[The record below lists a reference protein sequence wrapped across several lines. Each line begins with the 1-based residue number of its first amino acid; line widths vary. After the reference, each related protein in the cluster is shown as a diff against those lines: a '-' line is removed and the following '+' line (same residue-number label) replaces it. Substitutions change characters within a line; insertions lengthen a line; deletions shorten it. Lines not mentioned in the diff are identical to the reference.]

1 MDIINLNIDRSR
13 RRLWSYGAI
22 ALALIVGLTVLV
34 GANRVSAHEGLANN
48 VGDQGELVQTYDTE
62 RDEHVVHV
70 HAVRDVDTWQ
80 VYFGS
85 SRSLDCGTRQSGWRD
100 YDESS
105 RSSDIVVEEV
115 SGEHGLTLT
124 LDSGDHNLGVCVRYD
139 SDAQNDPG
147 DPDFNWDYADADTT
161 TRRDTDTT
169 PTTENAE
176 NLVVDLRGPVISID
190 AAESNM
196 MEVEVDGLRKGAE
209 ALEANDTFNTTDANM
224 RIRYAF
230 LDGTACD
237 ATTLT
242 IDTRYGAHAD
252 ETPSLIVTDSLS
264 TDPISE
270 DEASSSKDGATFKV
284 NANWVNHGRYLC
296 VEVTDQVGNAGYKSA
311 MVDVDFPVILTQ
323 IPSTVAGEEEIGLVS
338 VSSPEGGVQ
347 FSYSSL
353 VENYQVT
360 SESCHDSLT
369 YSLRVESK
377 HSGYKYSRTTA
388 TICMVAED
396 SNGNEIRIAFIIDR
410 AGAEPTITAVVQ
422 SNQIVYAVGSDAM
435 TSVTAADAGV
445 DVVRSNTGQV
455 RWESRYIDALAYDG
469 DDPDPEAALTV
480 ACNAGQFKGSGNTYA
495 TYTTGTRNSRIDL
508 SKNSAYRDRYD
519 AVCFRIRDVAN
530 QESYSGVLIKDFD
543 VLPVI
548 EGDRAENSPMLSL
561 SITGVEGSV
570 AWSWSDAELAD
581 DCSSENADAFG
592 FSEPSP
598 DSTITVEADVAAYC
612 VRATIDTD
620 NYYGI
625 VVGATEGEA
634 LDSDGPM
641 VTIGDVTGNQVSATA
656 NDSGSGVDADSWQY
670 TILSNEDSARDDCND
685 EPLQVIA
692 GDAWMDGDSFQVTAA
707 HSNKYVC
714 FRVMD
719 EVGNY
724 GYASTALPTV
734 EDSTPPTL
742 TVTQSGNT
750 LDWDAQDDG
759 GIATYEYQMFDSA
772 PADCTTDS
780 GWTDGQMTAL
790 AESDN
795 GMHYCFRVTD
805 YGDNFVTAG
814 PLTISGVD
822 TTAPTITVSQSANT
836 VSAIPGELNTSG
848 WQFYRSD
855 TEPADCSSRFTGWGD
870 VKQVEDGRRLDGLTA
885 ADSGK
890 WVCFRVMDAAGNY
903 GYKKFQIETITAAD
917 ETTRV
922 ASDGSLQFNVEG
934 SQLTVSLNPAEG
946 ETTAPTVISWNYLY
960 WSTEELARNNC
971 TADDNQFDAV
981 APGTRY
987 SFSLQSRHLG
997 NWFCF
1002 RAIDED
1008 NEEAFGVFQAPGQT
1022 AVVTPPVT
1030 GPDEVVIT
1038 PPVTVPGTEVPTPP
1052 ATEQPGQPGD
1062 GTETPDPTDGTE
1074 TPTPDPDPTD
1084 DGTADPDPGDPVDE
1098 GGFLSDYL
1106 WYIIGAVVVVI
1117 LIVVFVAMGSKG
1129 NQRE

>member
-34 GANRVSAHEGLANN
+34 GANRVSAHEG
-48 VGDQGELVQTYDTE
+48 VTGDDEPSGIAIVQVYDAE
-62 RDEHVVHV
+62 RDEHVVHT
-70 HAVRDVDTWQ
+70 HASGVMTWE

-85 SRSLDCGTRQSGWRD
+85 SRVIECDSRQSGWREA
-100 YDESS
+100 DESS
-105 RSSDIVVEEV
+105 RSSDIVTEADQF
-115 SGEHGLTLT
+115 TLT
-124 LDSGDHNLGVCVRYD
+124 LDSNDHNLGVCVRYTTED
-139 SDAQNDPG
+139 VDDEDNFDPTR
-147 DPDFNWDYADADTT
+147 DWTYTDADTQT
-161 TRRDTDTT
+161 NSAA
-169 PTTENAE
+169 ENSE
-176 NLVVDLRGPVISID
+176 NLVVDLRGPTISID

-196 MEVEVDGLRKGAE
+196 MEVEVDGLREGFVGLTADHDTT
-209 ALEANDTFNTTDANM
+209 ALLSSKL
-224 RIRYAF
+224 RVRYAF
-230 LDGTACD
+230 LDSAACD

-242 IDTRYGAHAD
+242 VDTRY
-252 ETPSLIVTDSLS
+252 
-264 TDPISE
+264 
-270 DEASSSKDGATFKV
+270 KDGHTTNLVNGASDSQITSTITTAQAKDGLTFGIKT
-284 NANWVNHGRYLC
+284 AWSTHGDYLC
-296 VEVTDQVGNAGYKSA
+296 VEVTDQVGNAGHES
-311 MVDVDFPVILTQ
+311 MVVDVDFPLTLTQ
-323 IPSTVAGEEEIGLVS
+323 VPSTVSGEGDTGRVS
-338 VSSPEGGVQ
+338 ISSSESGVQ
-347 FSYSSL
+347 FSYSSNIN
-353 VENYQVT
+353 NYQVNASSDCANT
-360 SESCHDSLT
+360 PAANGYVFRSSVPDG
-369 YSLRVESK
+369 
-377 HSGYKYSRTTA
+377 GYKYGIGTHS
-388 TICMVAED
+388 ICVIARDANKNEVRVA
-396 SNGNEIRIAFIIDR
+396 FVIDQ
-410 AGAEPTITAVVQ
+410 ADPTISVVLQ
-422 SNQIVYAVGSDAM
+422 SNQIVYAIGSDDSSDTEAPI
-435 TSVTAADAGV
+435 GV
-445 DVVRSNTGQV
+445 DVIRSSEGQV

-469 DDPDPEAALTV
+469 DDPDPGSALDDACV
-480 ACNAGQFKGSGNTYA
+480 ATNFKGNDDTYA

-519 AVCFRIRDVAN
+519 AVCFRISDAAN
-530 QESYSGVLIKDFD
+530 QEYYLGVVLKDFD

-548 EGDRAENSPMLSL
+548 EGMREEGSPMLDL
-561 SITGVEGSV
+561 SITGVEGTV
-570 AWSWSDAELAD
+570 AWSWDDAEISD
-581 DCSSENADAFG
+581 DCSSEEADAFN

-598 DSTITVEADVAAYC
+598 DPTITVGDDVAAYC

-625 VVGATEGEA
+625 VVGVADGET
-634 LDSDGPM
+634 LDNDGPI
-641 VTIGDVTGNQVSATA
+641 VTIGDVTSSNQLSATA
-656 NDSGSGVDADSWQY
+656 TDSVSGVDADSWQY
-670 TILSNEDSARDDCND
+670 TILADEDSARDDCND
-685 EPLQVIA
+685 DPLQVIA
-692 GDAWMDGDSFQVTAA
+692 DDAWMNGDNFQVNPS
-707 HSNKYVC
+707 HRNMYVC

-724 GYASTALPTV
+724 GYASVVLPTV
-734 EDSTPPTL
+734 SDTTDPTL

-805 YGDNFVTAG
+805 HGDNFVTAG

-1074 TPTPDPDPTD
+1074 TPTPTPDPTD